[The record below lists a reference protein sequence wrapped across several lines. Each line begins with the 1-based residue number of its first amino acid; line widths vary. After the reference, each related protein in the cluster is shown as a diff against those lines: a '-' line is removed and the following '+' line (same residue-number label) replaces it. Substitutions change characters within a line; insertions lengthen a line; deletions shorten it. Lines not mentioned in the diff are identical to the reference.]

1 MVFGYSA
8 DGEHAGTS
16 ERETGMK
23 MIARSTVVR
32 VTAAL
37 AAALC
42 ASSALADGFRNP
54 PPGAAGLGRGNAF
67 AAQADDASAV
77 SYNPANLGFLTAPE
91 AEVSLTLA
99 SMETEVRSIPPGY
112 SAASDD
118 SWQVLPNVF
127 VALPLTD
134 SVVGGLG
141 LTTPFGQSVE
151 WEQNSYIAM
160 TSPYFAQMALLNVNP
175 SAGWRINDRVA
186 VGAGVDVFLSTL
198 EFRQIVAWSALP
210 GFPAGLPPGE
220 ARVETSGAGIG
231 ANIGLTV
238 KLADA
243 HRLALTYR
251 SPVTVEY
258 EGDFDLRGAPAVPGL
273 ANSDF
278 ETEMEFPGIATI
290 GYGIELTDTVR
301 VEANVEW
308 LGWSA
313 MESLPIDAGANQPLA
328 DPSGTGA
335 IPYDWDDTWTFNI
348 GGDWACAANW
358 VLRAGYSYIPTP
370 IPNST
375 FSPLLPDE
383 DRHVIAVGAGYHKG
397 GHAVDVVWTLS
408 LMDERT
414 VTGNPN
420 PAFNGV
426 YDIDP
431 QLVAVSYRYR
441 FN

>member
-1 MVFGYSA
+1 MVFGCSG
-8 DGEHAGTS
+8 DGTCVGTS
-16 ERETGMK
+16 ERETGMNR
-23 MIARSTVVR
+23 IARSADLC
-32 VTAAL
+32 VTAVL
-37 AAALC
+37 AMALC

-77 SYNPANLGFLTAPE
+77 SYNPANLAFLAAPE
-91 AEVSLTLA
+91 IEVALTLA
-99 SMETEVRSIPPGY
+99 SMETELRAAAGFA
-112 SAASDD
+112 AASDD
-118 SWQVLPNVF
+118 AWQVLPNIYY
-127 VALPLTD
+127 ALPLSD
-134 SVVGGLG
+134 NVVGGLG

-151 WEQNSYIAM
+151 WAQDSGVAM
-160 TSPYFAQMALLNVNP
+160 VSPYFAQMSLVNFNP

-186 VGAGVDVFLSTL
+186 VGAGLDVFASTL
-198 EFRQIVAWSALP
+198 EFRQVVPWSALP
-210 GFPAGLPPGE
+210 GFPPGLPAGE
-220 ARVETSGAGIG
+220 ARVETSGLGVG
-231 ANIGLTV
+231 ANVGLTV

-251 SPVTVEY
+251 SPVTVKY
-258 EGDFDLRGAPAVPGL
+258 EGDFNLRGAPSAPGL
-273 ANSDF
+273 GNSDF

-290 GYGIELTDTVR
+290 GYGVELTDTLR
-301 VEANVEW
+301 VEADVEW

-335 IPYDWDDTWTFNI
+335 IPYDWDDTWTFNF
-348 GGDWACAANW
+348 GVDWACAADW
-358 VLRAGYSYIPTP
+358 VLRAGYSYVPTP
-370 IPNST
+370 VPNRT

-397 GHAVDVVWTLS
+397 NHAVDLVWTLS
-408 LMDERT
+408 LVDDRT
-414 VTGNPN
+414 VTGNQN

-426 YDIDP
+426 YDLDP